1 MSGILNSGQKLLTGV
16 DQHKQ
21 QNRMEEYNKLMQQ
34 YEQQQMGQYSH
45 ALPQYN
51 QILDYF
57 AHRAGLGAGAPGAG
71 NTQHAPFNPSTGT
84 YQSADYTPP
93 SPMMDRGL
101 NNQGQ
106 PVSSPRPINHYQ
118 GPVAP
123 PPVANSPFSNVRNVG
138 TTAQAGMINPMTGKR
153 LTPTGAGD
161 PNGEMMPFNPRNI
174 HNGEYDPTNDPE
186 YWQWW
191 MRQHGG
197 DRRGI
202 VQLGN
207 SPTGAGDPNGV
218 LSPEQQQRALAM
230 RQQQLAARRSY
241 AHPAP
246 MAPSPA
252 PAAMPV
258 PSMQNP
264 TPAPRPA
271 QTQPPAPGIFGAI
284 SQQHAPA
291 PAASGSMSGMV
302 PQAPPVRPVTPPAT
316 TPPPVQAPRPA
327 TAQLPPAQQPAAQA
341 PPQPVTV
348 PQPPVPKPTPTAPA
362 APISSV
368 SNLPPAPQANQNPY
382 LNGPAMAGGVT
393 NQQLGIY
400 NGTPED
406 QLRNAAAQDD
416 INRFMQQQQSQIQHQ
431 LGQRG
436 MLDSSVY
443 GGALSQLSNNA
454 LQQYSDY
461 RRQLATGAGQEQDQ
475 RMQNLLNAL
484 NPSLGGGQQAMG
496 GLNQLYGNANQMSQQ
511 SNQALQ
517 GLFQAGMQM
526 LPFIL

>member
-1 MSGILNSGQKLLTGV
+1 MSGILNSAQKLLTGV

-21 QNRMEEYNKLMQQ
+21 QNRMDEYNKLMQQ

-57 AHRAGLGAGAPGAG
+57 AHRAGLGAGSLPTG
-71 NTQHAPFNPSTGT
+71 NTQHTPFNPSTGT

-106 PVSSPRPINHYQ
+106 PVFSPRPINHYQ
-118 GPVAP
+118 GQVAP
-123 PPVANSPFSNVRNVG
+123 LPVANSPFSNARNVG
-138 TTAQAGMINPMTGKR
+138 TTAQMGMVNPLTGKR
-153 LTPTGAGD
+153 LT
-161 PNGEMMPFNPRNI
+161 
-174 HNGEYDPTNDPE
+174 
-186 YWQWW
+186 
-191 MRQHGG
+191 
-197 DRRGI
+197 
-202 VQLGN
+202 
-207 SPTGAGDPNGV
+207 PTGAGDPNGV

-230 RQQQLAARRSY
+230 RQQQMAARRSY
-241 AHPAP
+241 AHPTP
-246 MAPSPA
+246 MAPNPAATPAPA
-252 PAAMPV
+252 PAAMPM
-258 PSMQNP
+258 PAMQSP
-264 TPAPRPA
+264 TQVPRPA
-271 QTQPPAPGIFGAI
+271 QAPSPAPGIFGAI

-291 PAASGSMSGMV
+291 PAASGAMSGMV

-382 LNGPAMAGGVT
+382 LNGPPTAGGVT

-496 GLNQLYGNANQMSQQ
+496 GLNQLYGNAQGLSQQ

-517 GLFQAGMQM
+517 GLFGAATSLIPGLNLFGGGGGIGANSLKNMFS
-526 LPFIL
+526 L